1 MKDANLL
8 NFRCQLEVI
17 LIRVE
22 AMKAANRHRERRGCV
37 DAYGEDAF
45 LAEAN
50 NVDEIRKKLSN
61 L

>member
-22 AMKAANRHRERRGCV
+22 AMKAANRHRERSGCV

-50 NVDEIRKKLSN
+50 NVDEIRKELSN